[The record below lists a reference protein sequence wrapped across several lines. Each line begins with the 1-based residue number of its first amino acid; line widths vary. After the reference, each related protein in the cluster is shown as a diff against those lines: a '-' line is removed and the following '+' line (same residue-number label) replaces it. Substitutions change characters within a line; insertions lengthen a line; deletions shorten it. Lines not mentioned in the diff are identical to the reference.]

1 MDEEE
6 TERTFEKEGWKRR
19 WKTEEELSENREL
32 PGSEDVKGSESYK
45 LRCHK

>member
-6 TERTFEKEGWKRR
+6 TERAFEKEG